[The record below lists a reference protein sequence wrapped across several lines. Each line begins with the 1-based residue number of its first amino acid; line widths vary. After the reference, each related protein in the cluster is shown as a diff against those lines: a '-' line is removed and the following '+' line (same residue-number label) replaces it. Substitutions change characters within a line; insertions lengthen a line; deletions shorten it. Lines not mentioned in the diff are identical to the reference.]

1 MAMAGQFDFEEQ
13 ERIAELKAWWEDNRL
28 YVIGAIVAAVLAFA
42 GWQGW
47 KQWSNSKAEDAAMMF
62 VPVSKAARAKDA
74 KGVEEGAKALI
85 EKHPG
90 SFHASEAALFAA
102 KAAFDA
108 GKNAEARE
116 KLDWVVKNGAKDLQ
130 GVARLR
136 LAAVLLDEK
145 KYPEALTVLDGNKDE
160 AFTALAADLRGDV
173 MLAQGRLDEARAS
186 YKMAIDKAEPRNPV
200 KQIAEVKL
208 NALGG
213 AK

>member
-1 MAMAGQFDFEEQ
+1 MAGPYDFEEQ

-28 YVIGAIVAAVLAFA
+28 ALVGALVAAALGFA
-42 GWQGW
+42 GYKGWQHW
-47 KQWSNSKAEDAAMMF
+47 TQSKAEDASLMF
-62 VPVSKAARAKDA
+62 VPVSSAAKAKDA
-74 KGVEEGAKALI
+74 KKIDEGAKALM

-108 GKNAEARE
+108 GRNAEARE
-116 KLDWVVKNGAKDLQ
+116 KLEWVVKNGVKDLQ

-145 KYPEALTVLDGNKDE
+145 KYPEALTVLDGNKDD
-160 AFTALAADLRGDV
+160 AFVALVADMRGDI
-173 MLAQGRLDEARAS
+173 MLAQGRLEEARAS
-186 YKMAIDKAEPRNPV
+186 YRMAIDKAEPRNPV
-200 KQIAEVKL
+200 KNIAEVKL

-213 AK
+213 TK

>member
-1 MAMAGQFDFEEQ
+1 MVGQYDLEEQ

-28 YVIGAIVAAVLAFA
+28 YVIGGVVAAIVAFGA
-42 GWQGW
+42 WQGW
-47 KQWSNSKAEDAAMMF
+47 QKWTRGNAEDAAMMF
-62 VPVSKAARAKDA
+62 VPVSKAAREKEAK
-74 KGVEEGAKALI
+74 KVEEGAKALI
-85 EKHPG
+85 DKHPG
-90 SFHASEAALFAA
+90 SFYASEAALFAA

-108 GKNAEARE
+108 GQTAQARD
-116 KLDWVVKNGAKDLQ
+116 KLEWVVKNGVKDLQ

-136 LAAVLLDEK
+136 LAGVLLDEK
-145 KYPEALTVLDGNKDE
+145 KYAEALTVLDANKDD
-160 AFTALAADLRGDV
+160 AFIALVADLRGDI
-173 MLAQGRLDEARAS
+173 MLAQGRLEEARAS